1 MSRRSNTF
9 RKESLRLNAAAES
22 SEHLPELAAELDDTL
37 PAQGA

>member
-9 RKESLRLNAAAES
+9 RKENLRLNATAVS
-22 SEHLPELAAELDDTL
+22 SGHLRELAAELDDTL